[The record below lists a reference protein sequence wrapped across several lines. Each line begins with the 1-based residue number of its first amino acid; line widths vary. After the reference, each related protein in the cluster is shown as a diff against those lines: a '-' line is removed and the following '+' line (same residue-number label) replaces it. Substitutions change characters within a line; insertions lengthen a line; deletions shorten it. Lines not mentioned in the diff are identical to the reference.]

1 VPVQQRRERQRA
13 ERHRLILDTARE
25 IAEAEGWDAVTTRRL
40 ADAIEYSQPVLY
52 SHFAG
57 KEEIVAAVAL
67 DGFGELAGSL
77 RVELSSSCARADHD
91 AGGST
96 AEPEASGPRA
106 EPDPSG
112 RAAEPDPGGFRAQL
126 AAVARGYLAFAAT
139 HPAVY
144 AAMFTVDSA
153 LKFASEESPE
163 PLREAFAL
171 LRDALGAATGQRDL
185 DTRTELFWSTL
196 HGLAT
201 LTAGHRLRPEH
212 AEQRLTLLIEQQG

>member
-1 VPVQQRRERQRA
+1 MPVQQRRERQRA

-67 DGFGELAGSL
+67 DGFGELAGAL
-77 RVELSSSCARADHD
+77 RAGAADLD
-91 AGGST
+91 AG
-96 AEPEASGPRA
+96 A
-106 EPDPSG
+106 
-112 RAAEPDPGGFRAQL
+112 PGDQL
-126 AAVARGYLAFAAT
+126 AGVARRYLEFATA

-144 AAMFTVDSA
+144 AAMFTVEST
-153 LKFASEESPE
+153 LRFASAESPR
-163 PLREAFAL
+163 PLREAFGL
-171 LRDALGAATGQRDL
+171 MRDCLGAATGLRDL
-185 DTRTELFWSTL
+185 DTRTELFWSAL

-212 AEQRLTLLIEQQG
+212 ADQRLTLLVAQQG